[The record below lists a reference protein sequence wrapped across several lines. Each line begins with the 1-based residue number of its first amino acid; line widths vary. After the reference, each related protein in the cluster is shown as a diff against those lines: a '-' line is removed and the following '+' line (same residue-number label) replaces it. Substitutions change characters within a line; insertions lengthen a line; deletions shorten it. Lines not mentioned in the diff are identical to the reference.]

1 MMTSE
6 TQRIDR
12 IVQQFLEYAR
22 PPRLAPE
29 AVDLG
34 ALVRRRRGERARSRA
49 ESRGVRLEVDAPGAG
64 TAVVDPAQ
72 LRQALDNLVR
82 NAIDATPEGGRVSL
96 AARRE
101 GEGHAIEVRDTGRG
115 IEPDHLPR
123 IFDLYFTTKADGTG
137 VGLAVTQQI
146 VTAHGGTIEVDS
158 RPGGGHDHD
167 RAPARGRGEGA
178 WLSGS
183 SWWWTTR
190 SRSAACSPAS
200 CARPATR
207 WRRSGTRTRRSRSS
221 PSRTVDLVLTDLRM
235 PGKTGVELLD
245 AVRGVNPEIPV
256 VVMTAYGTVASAVDA
271 MKRGAAD
278 YLGKPVDLDELE
290 VLVTRTLERRA
301 LVSENRALREQV
313 ESRYRLAGLET
324 GNARMQEAINMAA
337 RAAASRATILIHGES
352 GTGKE
357 LLARAIHYASPRR
370 RGPLVAVNVAALPET
385 LLESELFGHERGAFT
400 GADREHRGRF
410 ELADGGTLFLDEIG
424 DLPRGTQ
431 VKLLRVLQEQSFE
444 RLGGTQPIKV
454 DVRIIAATHRDLEAM
469 ARAGDFREDL
479 FFRLNVV
486 AITLPPLR
494 ERREDIPLLVDHFL
508 RRFADEGK
516 ARSVSREAM
525 DLLLKHDYPGNV
537 RELENLVHRAV
548 VLARGDVI
556 TTGGPAAPPRRPE
569 ARGEGRRRRASP
581 SGWRPSRGLSSTR
594 RSRRPAACRR
604 ARRPRS
610 A

>member
-1 MMTSE
+1 MQGVAE
-6 TQRIDR
+6 RLILVVDDEEPQRR
-12 IVQQFLEYAR
+12 VLAGFLRKTGYEV
-22 PPRLAPE
+22 E
-29 AVDLG
+29 AVASAAE
-34 ALVRRRRGERARSRA
+34 AL
-49 ESRGVRLEVDAPGAG
+49 
-64 TAVVDPAQ
+64 AVV
-72 LRQALDNLVR
+72 
-82 NAIDATPEGGRVSL
+82 
-96 AARRE
+96 AA
-101 GEGHAIEVRDTGRG
+101 
-115 IEPDHLPR
+115 
-123 IFDLYFTTKADGTG
+123 
-137 VGLAVTQQI
+137 
-146 VTAHGGTIEVDS
+146 
-158 RPGGGHDHD
+158 
-167 RAPARGRGEGA
+167 
-178 WLSGS
+178 
-183 SWWWTTR
+183 
-190 SRSAACSPAS
+190 
-200 CARPATR
+200 
-207 WRRSGTRTRRSRSS
+207 
-221 PSRTVDLVLTDLRM
+221 RTVDLVLTDLRM
-235 PGKTGVELLD
+235 PGQTGVELLE
-245 AVRGVNPEIPV
+245 AVRGLNPEIPV

-290 VLVTRTLERRA
+290 VLVARTLERRA

-324 GNARMQEAINMAA
+324 SNARMQEAINMAA

-431 VKLLRVLQEQSFE
+431 VKLLRVLQEQAFE
-444 RLGGTQPIKV
+444 RLGGTRQLKV
-454 DVRIIAATHRDLEAM
+454 DVRLVAATHRDLEAM
-469 ARAGDFREDL
+469 VRAGDFREDL

-494 ERREDIPLLVDHFL
+494 ERREDVPLLVDHFL
-508 RRFADEGK
+508 RRFADEGQ

-548 VLARGDVI
+548 VLARSETI
-556 TTGGPAAPPRRPE
+556 TTADLPLHVGGLKPETKGVEGSFAERVRAFETALIFEALDKAGGVQTRAA
-569 ARGEGRRRRASP
+569 
-581 SGWRPSRGLSSTR
+581 
-594 RSRRPAACRR
+594 AALGMSERHLR
-604 ARRPRS
+604 YKLKKYGA
-610 A
+610 